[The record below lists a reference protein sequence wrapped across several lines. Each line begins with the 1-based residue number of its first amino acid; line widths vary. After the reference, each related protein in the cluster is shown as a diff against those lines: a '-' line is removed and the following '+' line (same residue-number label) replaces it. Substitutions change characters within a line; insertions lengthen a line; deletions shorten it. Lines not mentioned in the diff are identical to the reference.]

1 MKNYITLVL
10 LLLSST
16 LFAQSPVR
24 VNIANQYAVGDKF
37 YFDVFVSTLAGET
50 VFLNQSTFVFDYDTA
65 AFTNP
70 QISYDKTAT
79 RLVNAAGLVLTNQK
93 VQSIIPVLGANSNRI
108 VINFEAHYAQNSAAV
123 TEYVAKVDSRE
134 NYYCLGR
141 FYISG
146 YNYSIA
152 DVNLRVCTTSPSK
165 VHARTKI
172 NLYRTDGSNGGPTNI
187 DTTQTNPPFLFVSL
201 TSFLVQPVGRSAEL
215 EWITQNE
222 MNMSRFEIERS
233 IDNVSFAKI
242 GEMAAKGFQNQL
254 SVYRSID
261 RDVYNPNDQITQ
273 FFYRLKYVTTSD
285 SFSYS
290 PVRAVRFNEL
300 NDIDMNTWPNP
311 ATDIVNIQLRNIVDE
326 TILVRLLDRQG
337 AEISAKRFSP
347 NEIIRFEVA
356 GIAPGVYL
364 IEVTTQKGKRTEKI
378 VVWR

>member
-1 MKNYITLVL
+1 MKTYITILL
-10 LLLSST
+10 LLLSSA
-16 LFAQSPVR
+16 LLAQNPVR

-37 YFDVFVSTLAGET
+37 YFDVYLSTLAGET
-50 VFLNQSTFVFDYDTA
+50 VYLNQSTFVFDYDTA

-79 RLVNAAGLVLTNQK
+79 RLVNAAGIVLTNQK
-93 VQSIIPVLGANSNRI
+93 IQAIIPILGANSNRV
-108 VINFEAHYAQNSAAV
+108 VINFEAHYAQNAAAV
-123 TEYVAKVDSRE
+123 SQYVAKIDSRE
-134 NYYCLGR
+134 SYYCLGR

-146 YNYSIA
+146 YNYSVADARLTVSAIA
-152 DVNLRVCTTSPSK
+152 QNR
-165 VHARTKI
+165 VHASTKI

-187 DTTQTNPPFLFVSL
+187 DTTQTNPPFLFVNL
-201 TSFLVQPVGRSAEL
+201 TSFLAQPVGRSAEL

-233 IDNVSFAKI
+233 IDNISYAKI

-273 FFYRLKYVTTSD
+273 FFYRLKYVTVSD
-285 SFSYS
+285 SFAYS

-311 ATDIVNIQLRNIVDE
+311 ATDIVNIQLKNIVDE